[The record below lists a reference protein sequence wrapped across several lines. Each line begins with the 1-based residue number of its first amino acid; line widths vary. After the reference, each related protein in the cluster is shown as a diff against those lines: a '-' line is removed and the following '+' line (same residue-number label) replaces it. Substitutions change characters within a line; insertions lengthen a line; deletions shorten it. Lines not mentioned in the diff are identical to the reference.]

1 MIKKYINQDKSRLR
15 KNIKSWRLDLRSLGG
30 GQYFFENFKDAKKE
44 LDKFLVLEKTK
55 IEDSDNWTMKDLLGE
70 FPNKDTMYEWDQRLK
85 NNDPLRTFYW
95 REYKNMKNGK
105 PLPDYFDKYKY
116 QFVSILS
123 INVGGKTVGEL
134 KPRDVT
140 VEHCETYILPTL
152 FNSGKKG
159 KRSFKTVKE
168 MRSCF
173 NKLMAFG
180 KSRRCIAQNP
190 MLDAE
195 FKKPIFDE
203 ENPLEKLSTDF
214 IHEIE
219 QHLPKSI
226 SLAYKFACGTGL
238 RAGEQRALMWEDINF
253 DMSEVSVTKSAKLKV
268 VVNGEVERNGL
279 GAVKTTTSNRIVP
292 IPANILRDLKE
303 LYIKQGRPTNTF
315 VFGTKYNTM
324 IGRTH
329 WREQLQKVVKKISD
343 KHMRWHDL
351 RHYYASKMLEY
362 FGNDVWTVSNLMGH
376 SNIDITQR
384 VYGHW
389 MQDLAKK
396 QKLQEKISNINF

>member
-203 ENPLEKLSTDF
+203 ENPIEKLSTDF